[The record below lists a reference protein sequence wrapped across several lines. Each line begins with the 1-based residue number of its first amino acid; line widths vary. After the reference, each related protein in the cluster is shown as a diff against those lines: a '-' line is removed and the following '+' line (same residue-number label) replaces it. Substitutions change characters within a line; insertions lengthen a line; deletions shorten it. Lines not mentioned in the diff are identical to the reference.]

1 MTIENDPNVT
11 AAMQEH
17 WDEVRDELRARFPGM
32 SDPQLLRMPNDFEAL
47 VLLLLDGTGQEEHQ
61 VRQQVEQIGRQFVQQ
76 R

>member
-17 WDEVRDELRARFPGM
+17 WDEVRRELQPRFPGVT
-32 SDPQLLRMPNDFEAL
+32 DQQLLRMPNDPEAL
-47 VLLLLDGTGQEEHQ
+47 VLLLVDVTGQEEHQ
-61 VRQQVEQIGRQFVQQ
+61 VRQQIEQIGRQFIQQ

>member
-32 SDPQLLRMPNDFEAL
+32 SDQQLLRMPNDFEAL